1 MAADPSAAGNG
12 AGSSNGRPA
21 GPPAPSL
28 TVRNETARRVTIKGD
43 DVKIVLPPFAEKEL
57 SSHQLRR
64 IDTEA
69 LRGDPH
75 VDLPEADDPQP
86 YEDELPVALALSPL
100 FVIGVPIWAIAG
112 VFIGGSSY
120 WWIGAVALAAL
131 SLLTAITVKV
141 LQKRRA
147 SPNTHQQPKEPGAF
161 GRWVSNGAGWA
172 TQQLYLSANI
182 AIGLLVP
189 AAVIVFTAELLDV
202 IDVMRTADA
211 GTDLHDHVLTLVGR
225 GLQIVFIAVVS
236 LLPALLFFLFDR
248 EQLDTLRDRF
258 MRQIVRFDGTVETRT
273 DILAKYGK
281 AMDEAYGHERVG
293 EGRLLPGRRSPVL
306 VATVIITLG
315 WILTLAHAEPGL
327 ISTESELLSLFQ
339 PPKEPVVYAFLGA
352 YVYALGAVL
361 RGYVRKDLRP
371 KSYSHITV
379 RTILAVVLAWV
390 LQLQW
395 SGDMLLGIVFVAGL
409 VPETAIVL
417 IMEWVRKVSA
427 LPFLEDEPDPLTKL
441 EGIDLYDRS
450 RLLDEGVASVEGL
463 AHHDLVELMLQTRI
477 PASQLVD
484 WVDQAILYLHAGPGK
499 ADDGTGRDA
508 TLNRL
513 RAYGIRTA
521 TDLAIAVQKDNERR
535 PHGRLGQVLPACP
548 ADAQGAPS
556 RIQVIY
562 DVICDEEWMPN
573 LLRWH
578 SDLALH
584 PRGITILAV
593 PGPQVRLPAEPVGTS
608 A

>member
-1 MAADPSAAGNG
+1 
-12 AGSSNGRPA
+12 
-21 GPPAPSL
+21 
-28 TVRNETARRVTIKGD
+28 VTIKGD
-43 DVKIVLPPFAEKEL
+43 GVKIVLPPFDEKEL
-57 SSHQLRR
+57 SSDQQGR
-64 IDTEA
+64 IDTET

-75 VDLPEADDPQP
+75 VDLPEPSQPQL
-86 YEDELPVALALSPL
+86 YEDQLPLALALSPL
-100 FVIGVPIWAIAG
+100 FVFGVPIWAIAG

-120 WWIGAVALAAL
+120 WWIGAAALAAL
-131 SLLTAITVKV
+131 SLLMAVAVKIH
-141 LQKRRA
+141 QKRRE
-147 SPNTHQQPKEPGAF
+147 SPKDRQEPKEPGTF
-161 GRWVSNGAGWA
+161 GRWFSNTAFRA

-189 AAVIVFTAELLDV
+189 GAVIVFTAELLDV
-202 IDVMRTADA
+202 IDVIRTADA
-211 GTDLHDHVLTLVGR
+211 GADLHDEVLTLVGR

-248 EQLDTLRDRF
+248 EQLATLRDRF
-258 MRQIVRFDGTVETRT
+258 MRQIVRFDGTVETRS
-273 DILAKYGK
+273 DINAKYGR
-281 AMDEAYGHERVG
+281 AMDEAYGHDRVG
-293 EGRLLPGRRSPVL
+293 GGRLLPGRRSPVL

-315 WILTLAHAEPGL
+315 WILTLGNADPGL

-352 YVYALGAVL
+352 YFYALGAVL

-371 KSYSHITV
+371 KSYTHITV

-499 ADDGTGRDA
+499 ANDGTSRGA
-508 TLNRL
+508 TLDRL

-521 TDLAIAVQKDNERR
+521 TDLAIAVRKDNERR
-535 PHGRLGQVLPACP
+535 PHGRLGRVLPASSGD
-548 ADAQGAPS
+548 ADGAPS

-578 SDLALH
+578 SDIALH
-584 PRGITILAV
+584 PRGITIDAV
-593 PGPQVRLPAEPVGTS
+593 PAPIDPAPAPRVRLPAERVGTTT
-608 A
+608 